1 MPPRIRAVLIWAAL
15 FLAITIPLAIAA
27 TSDLLQWRGP
37 AYIVAGLAGVV
48 ALALVLVQPL
58 LAGGY
63 LPGLPALKGRRVH
76 RWVGAALVV
85 AVVVHVAGLW
95 ITSAPDVIDAL
106 LFASP
111 TPFSVWGVAAM
122 WAVFA
127 SALLA
132 ALRGPLRLR
141 PRIWRLGHSALA
153 VVIVAGTVAHA
164 LLIEGTMGTLSK
176 VALCALA
183 VAAAAKVLVD
193 LRAWS
198 LLVRRRA

>member
-1 MPPRIRAVLIWAAL
+1 MPERLRAAVIWAAL
-15 FLAITIPLAIAA
+15 FLAIAIPLAIAA

-37 AYIVAGLAGVV
+37 AYIVAGLAGVIG
-48 ALALVLVQPL
+48 LGLILVQPL
-58 LAGGY
+58 LAAGY
-63 LPGLPALKGRRVH
+63 LPGLPILKGRQVH

-85 AVVVHVAGLW
+85 SVVVHVVGLW

-111 TPFSVWGVAAM
+111 TPFSVWGVLAM

-132 ALRGPLRLR
+132 AIRFPLRLR
-141 PRIWRLGHSALA
+141 PRFWRLAHSGLA
-153 VVIVAGTVAHA
+153 IVIVTGTVAHA
-164 LLIEGTMGTLSK
+164 LLIEGTMGTISK
-176 VALCALA
+176 AMLCALA
-183 VAAAAKVLVD
+183 LAAAGKALYD

-198 LLVRRRA
+198 LLARRR